1 MKSGLLE
8 PKCHR
13 PSTDRHSRAALRMLC
28 VATLAFLTFAAGVST
43 ASADGVKTFNIE
55 QQTLSSALN
64 EFARQSDRQ
73 ILFSADI
80 VRSKKARSIKG
91 DLEPE
96 AALRLL
102 LKGTGLIFRVTPD
115 NTILVEA
122 AGAGGD
128 TANVPVSSQSVR
140 VAQAGGVT
148 SASRS
153 TTAAT
158 VSAEEASGREPIGEV
173 TVTGSRIAQRD
184 YSANSPI
191 TTLSAAAINSTGA
204 VTLESALDTFP
215 QFTVGSGPTTTGFF
229 ASGQA
234 TLNMRGLGSV
244 RNLVLLDGRRIQ
256 PSNSQQVVDINTIPK
271 ALIES
276 VEIITGGASAVYGSD
291 AIAGV
296 VNFKTRK
303 NFQGIQ
309 LDAQVSPTQHY
320 GGMPKDFALTA
331 GGNFGDNRGN
341 AVVSISYTQRG
352 PIGFLDLPFYRTW
365 AGAGDFRTGEG
376 TYNPAANRPSQTAI
390 NNVFGSY
397 GVAAPPASSFLGFN
411 SDGTLFAATNGLGN
425 YKGGLG
431 LQPSTSGTSIA
442 YTNISSIVQT
452 PLDRYTAFARA
463 TYEITPDIE
472 GFVQAQFVDYK
483 SQTVAEAGNTTLSI
497 PVTNPFIPAD
507 LATLLASRANPNA
520 AFSLEKRFY
529 EAGPRIFNRKF
540 DTYQVIGGLS
550 GSLSIVDGTWEAY
563 ASHGSMNVT
572 QTNPGSVIGS
582 ALTTLLNASDGGASI
597 CSGGYN
603 PFGLTTLSPQC
614 RTYLTRVPLQT
625 TNLTQDVAEA
635 NVQGHIIDLPAGGLR
650 FAVGL
655 DYIGDKFDYSPDGDI
670 ALGTIV
676 GVPQSG
682 ASSGST
688 HVIEGYAELL
698 VPVLADLPLV
708 RKFDVDLAYRRSKYN
723 LSGSVNT
730 YKADANWTVVP
741 AFRLRGGYQRAV
753 RAPNVGELFT
763 APTAG
768 FAGIGEITAGGGDP
782 CASNSSA
789 RTGANAAQIQ
799 ALCVAQGVP
808 AGLIGSF
815 TNAQNEIPSTNVGN
829 VDLKPES
836 ADTYTVGAVLNAP
849 SDRPLLSGLQLSVD
863 YYNISIEGVVGVISG
878 LQSLNKCYNLDG
890 SNPTYSASNFY
901 CGLMTRDTTTG
912 SLTSVLQRT
921 LNLGSY
927 KTSGVD
933 LQADWRVG
941 LDAFGLSPSA
951 GSVGFNS
958 VVSRLVSFKV
968 QNQPGGAF
976 ADYSN
981 TVGASTN
988 GGIGSLPNWKTTTS
1002 ASYQLGSWT
1011 AGLRWRFIG
1020 RMRSLA
1026 KVSNPNSTTPDTPSN
1041 SLFDLFGNWS
1051 VNDHLSVN
1059 GGVNNLLD
1067 RDPPIMG
1074 GVAGTTEPSTY
1085 DILGRTFYVAARVTL

>member
-1 MKSGLLE
+1 MKVSLFDMSGLRGRFKERL
-8 PKCHR
+8 PGNALHL
-13 PSTDRHSRAALRMLC
+13 TLAAALLFLGLAARTS
-28 VATLAFLTFAAGVST
+28 VAA
-43 ASADGVKTFNIE
+43 ADGLKTFNIE
-55 QQTLSSALN
+55 RQSLSSALN
-64 EFARQSDRQ
+64 EFARQSERQ
-73 ILFSADI
+73 ILFSTEI
-80 VRSKKARSIKG
+80 VRSKQARPIKG
-91 DLEPE
+91 QLEAE

-102 LKGTGLIFRVTPD
+102 LKGTGLKFRVTSD

-122 AGAGGD
+122 AGGGD
-128 TANVPVSSQSVR
+128 TADLPVPADSVRLAQVSSVSSAV
-140 VAQAGGVT
+140 
-148 SASRS
+148 SASGAQQIS
-153 TTAAT
+153 SED
-158 VSAEEASGREPIGEV
+158 SAGRESMGEV
-173 TVTGSRIAQRD
+173 TVTGSRIVQRD

-191 TTLSAAAINSTGA
+191 TTISADAINSTGA
-204 VTLESALDTFP
+204 ITLESALDTFP

-291 AIAGV
+291 AVAGV
-296 VNFKTRK
+296 VNFKTRR

-309 LDAQVSPTQHY
+309 LDAEVSPTQHY
-320 GGMPKDFALTA
+320 GGTPKDFALTA
-331 GGNFGDNRGN
+331 GGNFGDKRGN
-341 AVVSISYTQRG
+341 AVVSVSYTERG
-352 PIGFLDLPFYRTW
+352 PIGFLDLPFYQTW
-365 AGAGDFRTGEG
+365 AGAGDFRTWQG
-376 TYNPAANRPSQTAI
+376 TYNPAANRPSQVAL

-397 GVAAPPASSFLGFN
+397 GAAPPPPSSYLGFN
-411 SDGTLFAATNGLGN
+411 PDGTVFAASNGLAN
-425 YKGGLG
+425 FKGGLG
-431 LQPSTSGTSIA
+431 LKPSTSGTSIA

-452 PLDRYTAFARA
+452 PLDRYTVFARA
-463 TYEITPDIE
+463 TYAITPEIE

-483 SQTVAEAGNTTLSI
+483 SQTVAEAGNTTLTI

-520 AFSLEKRFY
+520 SFSLEKRFY
-529 EAGPRIFNRKF
+529 EAGPRAFNRKF
-540 DTYQVIGGLS
+540 DTYQIIGGLS
-550 GSLSIVDGTWEAY
+550 GALPVVDGTWEAY
-563 ASHGSMNVT
+563 ASHGSTDVT
-572 QTNPGSVIGS
+572 QTNPGSVVAS
-582 ALTTLLNASDGGASI
+582 SLTTLLNASDGGASI
-597 CSGGYN
+597 CSGGYD

-614 RTYLTRVPLQT
+614 KAYLTRVPLQT

-635 NVQGHIIDLPAGGLR
+635 TAQGHIVTLPAGDMR

-655 DYIGDKFDYSPDGDI
+655 DYIADRFDYSPDGDI

-682 ASSGST
+682 ASFGST

-698 VPVLADLPLV
+698 VPVLADLPLIK
-708 RKFDVDLAYRRSKYN
+708 KFDLDAAYRRSKYN

-768 FAGIGEITAGGGDP
+768 FASIGEITAGGGDP
-782 CASNSSA
+782 CASNSVA

-829 VDLKPES
+829 VDLKPET

-849 SDRPLLSGLQLSVD
+849 SERPWLSGLQLSVD
-863 YYNISIEGVVGVISG
+863 YYKISIEGVVGVISG

-890 SNPTYSASNFY
+890 SNSSYSASNFY
-901 CGLMTRDTTTG
+901 CGLLTRDPTTG

-921 LNLGSY
+921 LNLGAY

-933 LQADWRVG
+933 FQADWRLG
-941 LDAFGLSPSA
+941 LDTFGLSPAA
-951 GSVGFNS
+951 GSVGFNT
-958 VVSRLVSFKV
+958 VISRLVSFEV
-968 QNQPGGAF
+968 QNQPGGTF

-1002 ASYQLGSWT
+1002 ASYLASSWT
-1011 AGLRWRFIG
+1011 AGVRWRFIG

-1026 KVSNPNSTTPDTPSN
+1026 KVSNPNSTTPDTASN
-1041 SLFDLFGNWS
+1041 SLFDMFANWN
-1051 VNDHLSVN
+1051 VNDHISVN
-1059 GGVNNLLD
+1059 GGINNLFD

-1074 GVAGTTEPSTY
+1074 GVPGTTEPSTY
-1085 DILGRTFYVAARVTL
+1085 DILGRTFYLGARVRL